1 MYLPATQYMLIPHRR
16 AAYATVSVAAMTDN
30 RLHCIYAFHRSEPA
44 FGIAREVVVECFEE
58 GD

>member
-16 AAYATVSVAAMTDN
+16 AAYSTVSIAAMTDN
-30 RLHCIYAFHRSEPA
+30 RFHRIYAIHGSAPT
-44 FGIAREVVVECFEE
+44 FGVAGEVVLECIEE